1 LEEIS
6 MKRLTI
12 AAAKKAI
19 PEGISLRKVDSEYRV
34 TFDGAETIKRYGLGA
49 NPESFAYYTDD
60 LHDAVETAQAMIKS
74 HRVSSHVSAHVAHER
89 KETAAYEHAEH
100 KRGPGRPRKV
110 ASEPATVKRG
120 PGRPRKVVAEAEPA
134 PVKRGPGRPRKVVSE
149 SDLRAE
155 YEANMDLYG
164 PNDSRTI
171 SSRNKLGKYLNDSKP
186 IAKKR
191 TETPEEVRAR
201 MEKVR
206 AARKSGK

>member
-1 LEEIS
+1 

-74 HRVSSHVSAHVAHER
+74 HRVSSHVSAHER
-89 KETAAYEHAEH
+89 KETAAYERAEH
-100 KRGPGRPRKV
+100 
-110 ASEPATVKRG
+110 TVKRG
-120 PGRPRKVVAEAEPA
+120 PGRPRKIASEPA
-134 PVKRGPGRPRKVVSE
+134 PVKRGPGRPRKVVAE
-149 SDLRAE
+149 ADLRAE
-155 YEANMDLYG
+155 YDANMDLYG

-191 TETPEEVRAR
+191 EETQEQVRAR

>member
-1 LEEIS
+1 

-60 LHDAVETAQAMIKS
+60 LHDAVETAQAMIKH

-89 KETAAYEHAEH
+89 KETAAYEHSEH
-100 KRGPGRPRKV
+100 
-110 ASEPATVKRG
+110 TVKRG
-120 PGRPRKVVAEAEPA
+120 PGRPRKVAPEP
-134 PVKRGPGRPRKVVSE
+134 
-149 SDLRAE
+149 
-155 YEANMDLYG
+155 
-164 PNDSRTI
+164 
-171 SSRNKLGKYLNDSKP
+171 KP

-191 TETPEEVRAR
+191 EETPEQVRAR

-206 AARKSGK
+206 SARKSGK